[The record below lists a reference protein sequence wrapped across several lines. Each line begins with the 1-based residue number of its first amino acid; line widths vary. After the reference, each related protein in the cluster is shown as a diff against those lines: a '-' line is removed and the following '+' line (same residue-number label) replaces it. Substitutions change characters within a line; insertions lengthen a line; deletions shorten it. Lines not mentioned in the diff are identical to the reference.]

1 MGESVVAWDFLV
13 LNTSRGVN
21 VGAWWFETDIA
32 GTEWDPVLFTTIL
45 NNCRTKTSADTRQV
59 QDFLMDAEITE
70 LSLFRKD
77 K

>member
-21 VGAWWFETDIA
+21 VGAWWFETVIA

-45 NNCRTKTSADTRQV
+45 NDCRTKLQQTLDKPRI
-59 QDFLMDAEITE
+59 FL
-70 LSLFRKD
+70 
-77 K
+77 